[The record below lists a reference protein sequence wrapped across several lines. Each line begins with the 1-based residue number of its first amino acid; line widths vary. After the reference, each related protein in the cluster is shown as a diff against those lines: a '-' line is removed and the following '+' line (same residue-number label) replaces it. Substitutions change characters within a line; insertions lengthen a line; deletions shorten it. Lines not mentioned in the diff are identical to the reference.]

1 MWDRGS
7 HGGGCVVD
15 LLLAHPPSQRMTNN
29 IGKDGKG
36 RDLELLVVL
45 SLIMHLN
52 LNRVDFQQLGTFL
65 SLVLAVLANRGP
77 V

>member
-1 MWDRGS
+1 
-7 HGGGCVVD
+7 
-15 LLLAHPPSQRMTNN
+15 MTLEK
-29 IGKDGKG
+29 IRKG

-52 LNRVDFQQLGTFL
+52 LKRVDFQQLGTFL